1 MKKKLSRILSMVLV
15 CSTMITALPTT
26 ALAYF
31 VSEMDHADESYTGS
45 IPITNEDGT
54 TDILEYDETWEE
66 RYPYGAFVFGTNEA
80 AANEDPTDD
89 NNTVTIPVYRLG
101 GTEGRAT
108 VYLRYQ
114 PMISQ
119 DGEDSLTYAYAASG
133 RDDLTIQVEDP
144 QPVAKYQPVGAPHIY
159 AGCDL
164 NMDQGVKTVVDEE
177 SGDEYNEETGYQV
190 LSLALDDESEVESCI
205 WQVQVLRADD
215 QNELYIDSS
224 WSNIAD
230 ALSTELEVPDEIW
243 FTDDALYDFRCI
255 YTVDGKTYCT
265 STAWDVPFEET
276 TEELEEMPDD
286 LELNAEPT
294 YTTLYFENE
303 YDVCDFEL
311 TFAEGEWVK
320 NIIVTVTDD
329 DIAELPEM
337 GLFTMTDN
345 VGGEIYQLTAT
356 MTMLINDNDPFEP
369 SELGFTVDAVE
380 AEQDDGSVV
389 VTVQRTGGT
398 SYPVSVR
405 YEAVS
410 GTAVAGKQ
418 FSGVSG
424 TLLFAGDVDSIDI
437 SIPLIA
443 EKERDE
449 ALEFTVQ
456 LSELQ
461 GGTQDE
467 LCSLAQDV
475 VTVTLTSTGKAMG
488 MEAGLNLASV
498 LATASGED
506 ISAGGYVDEPM
517 LPGSTTVIGTQDID
531 DSIPV
536 VGTYTESSNG
546 RTYTYEEGIKITRP
560 TSGYKDNY
568 WADWENAVGTKSG
581 DSSGTMEYWNGF
593 NEPEFIDGNAD
604 VETNDVKK
612 RFEKSKDQILLEN
625 NNSTSVPSILT
636 IDDGFTLFEK
646 AEWSLSLRPGIAR
659 YNRKEDDYL
668 YVMPHCRIVR
678 YNPNVVDR
686 ITELVDWNGNVGRIT
701 SGSWYNY
708 SSSGT
713 IKTDFSLDDSSCSL
727 KTWLNLFLNKNEQYN
742 EEETPLGGTNNSD
755 GTNGTTI
762 FRLTRMSLK
771 RRKFTNTSTLGLK
784 IHTAN
789 DADSGLDSHYA
800 QLDKSMGVYD
810 KMKPIVS
817 LVPKQSGVDSDG
829 NLYVGSKLQIE
840 LKNTDS
846 YAALVGKNMDYA
858 VYVTDENGNKVGAE
872 VTQGAKTKEGNPTYY
887 ITMIWDNMTEDDLT
901 KKYTINVVMER
912 QQTVELN
919 ITTSL
924 PDGISENDYG
934 EKCQEMWGKM
944 WTNGTPNIT
953 YTYSKTDATEN
964 GLDNSPLHYTF
975 KEDGKAGLSGSN
987 TADIRTLSVG
997 SGTTF
1002 SNLQSINFN
1011 LSPDDIILYE
1021 NRSFAGNET
1030 IYLNQANLASGK
1042 IVFYYYNKDAL
1053 SMSKTMVP
1061 TILQTAL
1068 YYDTNGNGKIDGYF
1082 DSEIG
1087 YFVEDGD
1094 QMLGFVDGEFDETF
1108 FQPVVDSNGTVHQY
1122 FLKAYYTMNPRSYQA
1137 PAGASSDDTA
1147 MVLPLFMSTITNKT
1161 AFSKLST
1168 QQQSYR
1174 YLQAG
1179 YSKLSADAT
1188 ATDSSQGKPM
1198 YGAAATAR
1206 SYVDI
1211 PLGGDTSPAT
1221 YGADEDTNLYNWTW
1235 KPDYKGNLIVDFDEL
1250 QPIYND
1256 ENITGES
1263 VAIAGEEP
1271 RWKRKS
1277 MADAGTLT
1285 FTEDG
1290 AAKLNGYLGSFT
1302 ANNTFG
1308 LAVQETT
1315 DIDSIYSISPES
1327 VVNGNVKAI
1336 PNGDYLTNMEST
1348 GSPESASGGTDGK
1361 SAMPEFESDL
1371 GVNLPSTNFQLSS
1384 YASIIMDGY
1393 KVGFSIGLPV
1403 IDTESYTDENGDTP
1417 GVGERAKEANE
1428 SMTILKEFM
1437 TSVKDGNGPDAFKK
1451 MMKDDYNKA
1460 NDEKGVQSKKFS
1472 VSFSVALAILFEY
1485 NPIDN
1490 TYYFKQASIA
1500 ANAGLTFTLQ
1510 YRFTPVPI
1518 LYVYLKTGFEVGLT
1532 TGLSVERTAKQ
1543 GKRITAYNW
1552 LNSTSIKGFDVKLN
1566 QGESVCFTLDMK
1578 QTRGFMMNLTGNV
1591 YMEVF
1596 DGLRATNY
1604 REALENDEE
1613 YSGGHFSAGRLS
1625 SDGSEPVEVFL
1636 PKPENAQKLYVIVTA
1651 LEESQIFSVSEVN
1664 GAKSLVYWNGITF
1677 SPSGFLEVG
1686 AGIGIE
1692 LLKFEL
1698 YLKAQMGLSF
1708 TIGGY
1713 SEEAGSYR
1721 GAQLNNF
1728 DLALSMGFNV
1738 TVLFFNYS
1746 MDLIG
1751 YYLHI
1756 ENTTGTPK
1764 VESKWGAFS
1773 QALGG
1778 DTSKS
1783 ISKNRGSLVSV
1794 SAPTDTSETQRVVGD
1809 SSVSRAYNPTDDNAP
1824 FQLSGYGSSGDGFKL
1839 MDGLSTA
1846 NSYQVFRVGSENY
1859 LLYTQSRSDAANPVD
1874 TPQLVLSRLVLTGD
1888 SNTARLQNPAGEN
1901 ENFLCV
1907 DNDDTGDLDYG
1918 YSVNGNILTVVWT
1931 SYDEASNANVELTTV
1946 GMAEHTVVKSASID
1960 LSADSPEFSEPIIVS
1975 DSNSQTF
1982 RFLPQQED
1990 SISIYAESDG
2000 EATSNTQ
2007 FREYLKKVYELTDAE
2022 LNGTVTDGQ
2031 NYDHAAAIYRWNYQ
2045 RDLNEMYGANSKL
2058 VAYYTDNDTD
2068 ADVDGDN
2075 DTDTGKIASV
2085 SLNTGEVI
2093 ENIET
2098 TTVDDCI
2105 YVVYSTVQNAYF
2117 GSDGE
2122 TVSEVDS
2129 DTDLAAI
2136 KRLYLRSYDNEQN
2149 EWSEAKLLQTVIDF
2163 DRCTSTNIGNYKM
2176 KDGVYSEGGLVTEQT
2191 DPYFSNL
2198 KFLRAN
2204 LSGSENSD
2212 DTETV
2217 LLYEMGGNTYL
2228 IRESDLQR
2236 AMDGNSFTASPIFKE
2251 SEGSDAVIS
2260 SDSEGN
2266 LAVVYTAP
2274 MTASGSNALY
2284 VAWWDGNLDTWGSG
2298 NVLAMNHL
2306 QVFEDGKKY
2315 GLTDEELE
2323 KAYLGLDTEN
2333 NEYEAYLNSLE
2344 EEALESAKGAME
2356 QLRFSNLQITLAQS
2370 QNVESGDTHEQLL
2383 VLTQGSLQKLITAT
2397 ITNPANNEE
2406 IDTVRPDPE
2415 QDESAKMGFYA
2426 ISFGAGQQGIGQ
2438 ANLSLTDYNFTAGTR
2453 LSGTLTFT
2461 NTGTVAIRAS
2471 NSNPATV
2478 ELYVADSGNGY
2489 RQTIATWSITENV
2502 PSGASVELPFSMTS
2516 PLTANLSS
2524 GTVFSASVTEN
2535 QAYVESSGGKAFT
2548 DTVELLKVEDK
2559 PELQFESFS
2568 ATITDVSDGKAVL
2581 ALDMVVS
2588 NRGQIEAGDTF
2599 VQFTCENEQGIKQP
2613 LDLTGSNITVDDEED
2628 VQARISANE
2637 LNNGVIYTN
2646 NISSRKQRRIH
2657 GTLNI
2662 PLDSFLEGEFSGL
2675 QLKAEIFSGEVEIE
2689 DIYSSD
2695 HSDEYCA
2702 SNNIWE
2708 DSIEHE
2714 TFFYAP
2720 KQISTAMG
2728 NTLRLPITYASTS
2741 NNAEV
2746 IVREVSD
2753 GTEDWSSSFSILYF
2767 ESDASGKSGII
2778 VAAPGAETAG
2788 NTGILQLEDLST
2800 NSIYSITY
2808 QITELGSGINIFSDD
2823 ESFTFYEADGSKT
2836 DVTSKTEDWIFNDNV
2851 PTWDGGINDKETP
2864 MNNNTVVA
2872 RVDDAYLTFQ
2882 TVADTIT
2889 LWFDGEVTV
2898 SSDLSETTSVTA
2910 NSAELRKTT
2919 GQYPLT
2925 IEFFNDRGAIH
2936 TVTIKAKAET
2946 VLDRYTATY
2955 SEDSEP
2961 VQNDAEAPHIYW
2973 DRSFP
2978 DTASLE
2984 TGESVELTCY
2994 VVDDSQLLQI
3004 TGIPNGTFIEE
3015 TTQRF
3020 WSFKLTVTE
3029 NGLIAI
3035 KATDVSGRSTTYP
3048 VRVDWFNTPV
3058 SEGTVATAPDT
3069 PTAGLKTENGSDIPS
3084 LLPNNE
3090 YPYLKADYELEEG
3103 ETITVRRDGGA
3114 AIDPE
3119 EDGRWKLTENGTYLV
3134 RVTAEDG
3141 SWSQSVLIV
3150 DMINDSTFTLS
3161 VQHDEAAHKLTART
3175 GGRSAVTALDVNG
3188 YDILETRTFTYT
3200 LSGTYVVTAV
3210 DQFGITVSATI
3221 TVAPESFPLTLDDD
3235 AVTTEICT
3243 VYGEEDGK
3251 IHLMPTGIHGGS
3263 YDSEISDTVN
3273 NSYLA
3278 KYSVALLT
3286 IEDGEAELDVEAV
3299 ETAEFIELSDEE
3311 YIFEELATGW
3321 YQLLIR
3327 DSVGSLI
3334 YRNVFVD
3341 TEPLRIE
3348 YEDETVDSI
3357 LPSHFPIDFFARYDV
3372 IVENI
3377 DNGSV
3382 TTNPK
3387 HCKKGQTVTIVVTP
3401 EDGYTIQSIT
3411 AVTKSGELITLELQ
3425 PDGSYLMIMPGEN
3438 VLITP
3443 VFAPIESMNFLD
3455 VPADAYYYDAV
3466 LWAVSN
3472 GITTGVSDTLFA
3484 PDRTCSRAQAVT
3496 FLWRAAGCPAPES
3509 DSMPFT
3515 DVESDSYY
3523 HDAVLWAMENG
3534 ITMGTSD
3541 TAFSP
3546 DAECSRAQIVAF
3558 LYRFAMN
3565 SGMDV
3570 SVAEDNNILSYT
3582 DALDVPEYAFTAIQW
3597 ACGEGIMQGSN
3608 NALLPNDSCTRAQ
3621 IVTFLYRYMK

>member
-1 MKKKLSRILSMVLV
+1 MKKKLSRILSMILV

-80 AANEDPTDD
+80 AANEDPTDG

-164 NMDQGVKTVVDEE
+164 NIDQGIDTVVDEE
-177 SGDEYNEETGYQV
+177 VGDEHNEEAGYQV
-190 LSLALDDESEVESCI
+190 LSLALDDESAVESCI
-205 WQVQVLRADD
+205 WQVQVLRVDD
-215 QNELYIDSS
+215 QDEPYIDSS

-230 ALSTELEVPDEIW
+230 ALSTELEVPNEIW
-243 FTDDALYDFRCI
+243 YTDDALYDFRCI
-255 YTVDGKTYCT
+255 YTMDGKTYCT
-265 STAWDVPFEET
+265 STACDVPFEET

-286 LELNAEPT
+286 LELNAKPT

-311 TFAEGEWVK
+311 TFADGEWVK
-320 NIIVTVTDD
+320 DIIVTVTDD

-345 VGGEIYQLTAT
+345 LGGEIYQLTAT

-398 SYPVSVR
+398 SYPVSVY

-449 ALEFTVQ
+449 SLEFTVQ

-488 MEAGLNLASV
+488 MESGLNLASV

-506 ISAGGYVDEPM
+506 ISAGAYVEDPM

-531 DSIPV
+531 ESTPV

-546 RTYTYEEGIKITRP
+546 RTFTYEEGIKITRP

-568 WADWENAVGTKSG
+568 WADWENAVGTKSSNY
-581 DSSGTMEYWNGF
+581 DSSGTMEYWKGF
-593 NEPEFIDGNAD
+593 NTPEFADGSATVPEGD
-604 VETNDVKK
+604 TRK
-612 RFEKSKDQILLEN
+612 RFEKSKDTILLEN
-625 NNSTSVPSILT
+625 NHSTISTGESMMGIK
-636 IDDGFTLFEK
+636 DGFILFEN
-646 AEWSLSLRPGIAR
+646 AEWELSLRPGIAR
-659 YNRKEDDYL
+659 YGRSEDDYL
-668 YVMPHCRIVR
+668 YVMPYCQIYK
-678 YNPNVVDR
+678 YNQNAAPTVVK
-686 ITELVDWNGNVGRIT
+686 LVDWNGNVGKIT
-701 SGSWYNY
+701 PDPWNDFSPT
-708 SSSGT
+708 GT
-713 IKTDFSLDDSSCSL
+713 IETALSLDDSSYILYTSL
-727 KTWLNLFLNKNEQYN
+727 ALYLNKNGQHN
-742 EEETPLGGTNNSD
+742 EWYTSLGDDNSK
-755 GTNGTTI
+755 GTNGTTR
-762 FRLTRMSLK
+762 FKLTRMSLQ
-771 RRKFTNTSTLGLK
+771 RRKFKNTSTLGLK

-789 DADSGLDSHYA
+789 DADSGLDSLYA

-817 LVPKQSGVDSDG
+817 LVPKQSGVDSNG

-846 YAALVGKNMDYA
+846 YAALVGTGLDYA
-858 VYVTDENGNKVGAE
+858 VYITDEDGNKVGAD

-887 ITMIWDNMTEDDLT
+887 IEMKWDNMTVADLD

-919 ITTSL
+919 ITNSL
-924 PDGISENDYG
+924 PDNPSDDDI
-934 EKCQEMWGKM
+934 KAMWGKM
-944 WTNGTPNIT
+944 WKDGKPNIT
-953 YTYSKTDATEN
+953 YTYSQTDATAS
-964 GLDNSPLHYTF
+964 GLDKSPLHYTF
-975 KEDGKAGLSGSN
+975 KEDGKAGLGGSD
-987 TADIRTLSVG
+987 TAEIRTLSVG

-1011 LSPDDIILYE
+1011 LSSEDIILYE

-1042 IVFYYYNKDAL
+1042 IVFYYCNKDTL
-1053 SMSKTMVP
+1053 SMPKTMVP

-1082 DSEIG
+1082 NSEIG
-1087 YFVEDGD
+1087 YFMESEGD
-1094 QMLGFVDGEFDETF
+1094 LMLGFVDGEFDETL
-1108 FQPVVDSNGTVHQY
+1108 FQPVVDSDGTVHQY

-1137 PAGASSDDTA
+1137 PAGANSDDTA

-1168 QQQSYR
+1168 QQKSYR

-1179 YSKLSADAT
+1179 ESRISADAES
-1188 ATDSSQGKPM
+1188 TDSSQGKPM

-1211 PLGGDTSPAT
+1211 PLGGDVSPAT
-1221 YGADEDTNLYNWTW
+1221 YTMDGDTKVYTWT
-1235 KPDYKGNLIVDFDEL
+1235 PDYQGNLLVDFDEL

-1256 ENITGES
+1256 ENITGKS

-1271 RWKRKS
+1271 RWVKKS
-1277 MADAGTLT
+1277 LADVGTLT
-1285 FTEDG
+1285 FSEDG

-1315 DIDSIYSISPES
+1315 EITSIYDISPES
-1327 VVNGNVKAI
+1327 VVNGNVKVI
-1336 PNGDYLTNMEST
+1336 PNADYLTNMEGT
-1348 GSPESASGGTDGK
+1348 GSPDSASGGTDGK

-1371 GVNLPSTNFQLSS
+1371 GVTLPSTNFQLSS

-1403 IDTESYTDENGDTP
+1403 IDTESYTNDSGNTP
-1417 GVGERAKEANE
+1417 GIGERAKEANE
-1428 SMTILKEFM
+1428 SMTILKDFM
-1437 TSVKDGNGPDAFKK
+1437 TSVKNGDGPDAFKK
-1451 MMKDDYNKA
+1451 MMRDSYNDA
-1460 NDEKGVQSKKFS
+1460 NDAKGVKSKKFS

-1543 GKRITAYNW
+1543 GKRIAADNW
-1552 LNSTSIKGFDVKLN
+1552 LESSSIKDFDVKLN

-1596 DGLRATNY
+1596 SGKNAIDY
-1604 REALENDEE
+1604 RKAFDSGDE

-1636 PKPENAQKLYVIVTA
+1636 PDNDSKLYVIVTA
-1651 LEESQIFSVSEVN
+1651 LEESQIFSVSEVS
-1664 GAKSLVYWNGITF
+1664 GAKSLVYWDGITF

-1756 ENTTGTPK
+1756 ENKDGNTK
-1764 VESKWGAFS
+1764 VESKWGAFG

-1783 ISKNRGSLVSV
+1783 ISKNSGSLVSV

-1888 SNTARLQNPAGEN
+1888 SNTARLQDPAGGS

-1907 DNDDTGDLDYG
+1907 DNDNTGDLDYG
-1918 YSVNGNILTVVWT
+1918 YSVDGDILTVVWT
-1931 SYDEASNANVELTTV
+1931 SYDEASDADADLTTV
-1946 GMAEHTVVKSASID
+1946 DMAKRTVVKSASID
-1960 LSADSPEFSEPIIVS
+1960 LSADSPVFSAPIIVS
-1975 DSNSQTF
+1975 DSSSQTF

-1990 SISIYAESDG
+1990 SISIYAESEG

-2007 FREYLKKVYELTDAE
+2007 FRNYLQLVYNLTDAE
-2022 LNGTVTDGQ
+2022 LDGDDQ

-2045 RDLNEMYGANSKL
+2045 RDLNEMYGTNSKL
-2058 VAYYTDNDTD
+2058 AAY
-2068 ADVDGDN
+2068 DGD
-2075 DTDTGKIASV
+2075 KIVYASL
-2085 SLNTGEVI
+2085 SNGEVI

-2117 GSDGE
+2117 GTDGN
-2122 TVSEVDS
+2122 TVNAVDS
-2129 DTDLAAI
+2129 STDLAAI

-2149 EWSEAKLLQTVIDF
+2149 VWNDAKLLQTVIDF
-2163 DRCTSTNIGNYKM
+2163 DRCTSNGAYNM
-2176 KDGVYSEGGLVTEQT
+2176 KDGIYSGGALETEQL

-2204 LSGSENSD
+2204 LSGSDNSD

-2228 IRESDLQR
+2228 IRESDLQN
-2236 AMDGNSFTASPIFKE
+2236 AIDGYSFTASPIFAE

-2315 GLTDEELE
+2315 ALTDEDLE
-2323 KAYLGLDTEN
+2323 KAYLGLETEN
-2333 NEYEAYLNSLE
+2333 DEYEAYLESLE
-2344 EEALESAKGAME
+2344 GEALESAKGAME

-2370 QNVESGDTHEQLL
+2370 GNAEGGEIHEQLL
-2383 VLTQGSLQKLITAT
+2383 VLTQGSLQKLISAK
-2397 ITNPANNEE
+2397 ITNPANNKE

-2471 NSNPATV
+2471 NANPATV
-2478 ELYVADSGNGY
+2478 ELYVAGPDSY

-2516 PLTANLSS
+2516 PLTANLSY
-2524 GTVFSASVTEN
+2524 GAVFSASVTEDE
-2535 QAYVESSGGKAFT
+2535 AYVESSGGTAFT
-2548 DTVELLKVEDK
+2548 YTVELLKVEDK
-2559 PELQFESFS
+2559 KELQFESFS
-2568 ATITDVSDGKAVL
+2568 ATITGVSGDKAIL

-2588 NRGQIEAGDTF
+2588 NRGQKDAKNTF
-2599 VQFTCENEQGIKQP
+2599 VQFTYEDEKGTKYP
-2613 LDLTGSNITVDDEED
+2613 LDLTGSYITVDNQEA
-2628 VQARISANE
+2628 VQARISAND
-2637 LNNGVIYTN
+2637 LPNGVIYTD
-2646 NISSRKQRRIH
+2646 NISSRHQRRIH
-2657 GTLNI
+2657 GTLSI
-2662 PLDSFLEGEFSGL
+2662 PLESFLEGEFSGL
-2675 QLKAEIFSGEVEIE
+2675 QMKAEIFSDSDAES
-2689 DIYSSD
+2689 DDSYSSD
-2695 HSDEYCA
+2695 HSDEYSA
-2702 SNNIWE
+2702 SNNSWE

-2720 KQISTAMG
+2720 KRISTAMG

-2741 NNAEV
+2741 DNAEI
-2746 IVREVSD
+2746 IVREVSG

-2767 ESDASGKSGII
+2767 ESGII

-2788 NTGILQLEDLST
+2788 NEGVLQVEDLAT

-2808 QITELGSGINIFSDD
+2808 QITELGSGINIFRDD
-2823 ESFTFYEADGSKT
+2823 ESFTFYEADGSMT
-2836 DVTSKTEDWIFNDNV
+2836 DLTAKTEDWIFNENV
-2851 PTWDGGINDKETP
+2851 PTWDGGNNVKETP
-2864 MNNNTVVA
+2864 MNSDTVIA
-2872 RVDDAYLTFQ
+2872 RVNGAYLTFQ

-2889 LWFDGEVTV
+2889 LWFDGEVEV
-2898 SSDLSETTSVTA
+2898 SSNLSGTTSVTA
-2910 NSAELRKTT
+2910 NSVDLRKTA
-2919 GQYPLT
+2919 GKYPLT
-2925 IEFFNDRGAIH
+2925 IDFSNDTGAIH

-2955 SEDSEP
+2955 SENSEP

-2984 TGESVELTCY
+2984 NGENVELTCY
-2994 VVDDSQLLQI
+2994 VVDDSQLHQI
-3004 TGIPNGTFIEE
+3004 TGIPDDTEIEK
-3015 TTQRF
+3015 TSQRF

-3029 NGLIAI
+3029 NGLITI

-3048 VRVDWFNTPV
+3048 IRVDWFNTPV
-3058 SEGTVATAPDT
+3058 SDGAVATAPET
-3069 PTAGLKTENGSDIPS
+3069 PTAWLEKEDGSTIPT

-3090 YPYLKADYELEEG
+3090 YPYLKTDYELKEG
-3103 ETITVRRDGGA
+3103 ETITVRRDGEA

-3161 VQHDEAAHKLTART
+3161 VRHDTAAHRLTAST
-3175 GGRSAVTALDVNG
+3175 GGKSEVTALDVNG
-3188 YDILETRTFTYT
+3188 YDILENKTFTYT
-3200 LSGTYVVTAV
+3200 LSGKYVVTAV
-3210 DQFGITVSATI
+3210 DQFGVTVTATI

-3263 YDSEISDTVN
+3263 YDSEISDTAN
-3273 NSYLA
+3273 NIYLA
-3278 KYSVALLT
+3278 KYSVALLN
-3286 IEDGEAELDVEAV
+3286 IEDGDAVLDMAAV
-3299 ETAEFIELSDEE
+3299 ETAEFVELSDEE

-3327 DSVGSLI
+3327 DSAGSLI

-3348 YEDETVDSI
+3348 NENEPVDSI

-3372 IVENI
+3372 IVKNI
-3377 DNGSV
+3377 DNGAV

-3387 HCKKGQTVTIVVTP
+3387 NCKKGQTVTIVVTP
-3401 EDGYTIQSIT
+3401 EDGYTLQSIT

-3425 PDGSYLMIMPGEN
+3425 PDGSYLMIMPGED

-3443 VFAPIESMNFLD
+3443 IFAPIESMNFLD
-3455 VPADAYYYDAV
+3455 VPTDAYYYDAV

-3534 ITMGTSD
+3534 ITKGTSD

-3558 LYRFAMN
+3558 MYRFAMN

-3582 DALDVPEYAFTAIQW
+3582 DALDIPEYAFTAIQW

-3621 IVTFLYRYMK
+3621 IVTFLYRCMN